1 MNSKPASPQHQND
14 ESVEPRPADEP
25 ASKADRPKSLS
36 EGDLEGV
43 EQRPLIG
50 PPADAGPVGP
60 VGTRIS
66 GSAPV
71 SAIKTVSLNTVLRP
85 VTSRAA
91 LTETVLEMFAAGA
104 RASSEDEVL
113 AELGWILGRAA
124 ESDTCDLFLSEY
136 GDGLVLRAS
145 THSPEYNRRCRL
157 GPGIGLTG
165 QVYASGEPIFLA
177 RRAEMHPRNVQYPGL
192 DSRKFESGA
201 ILPLVVGARRLGV
214 AMLTREVEWRFR
226 PGERRRLAE
235 LATVLAS
242 VLATFQN
249 AHQHGARSSRIG
261 QVSEVAKSLTSS
273 PYLEEILQLLVNLT
287 AQQFNFRV
295 CTVRLLDEERQEL
308 VLRATQS
315 TDKAYQ
321 NKRAIKLGESIV
333 GRAIKFN
340 RPIIVPDV
348 LSDPEYIGHDLAV
361 EQGLRSMICLPLTIQ
376 DRVVGVISCYTS
388 EIRDFLPDE
397 VSALETIAKQ
407 AAVSI
412 EHAKLQVRTTL
423 MQEMHHRVKNNL
435 QQVASLL
442 RLQIRHGEYK
452 SLEEALN
459 DSLNRIL
466 AIAAVHELLSREDLD
481 HVGVRTIAETLVQ
494 HQRES
499 LVLPNRKIGFVVR
512 GDDVHLTMT
521 QGTQVALILNELIQN
536 AIEHG
541 FKATVQGEV
550 HVTVEEH
557 DGEISLWVSNSGDP
571 IPQSFDIAEA
581 SHLGL
586 EIVVNLVRALGGR
599 FTMRNILGWTVS
611 EVRFHR
617 ASGE

>member
-1 MNSKPASPQHQND
+1 MSNEP
-14 ESVEPRPADEP
+14 ESVERQTRSSAEAGVPENGP
-25 ASKADRPKSLS
+25 SKPKHGTGATDA
-36 EGDLEGV
+36 EFIRE
-43 EQRPLIG
+43 EKHALIG
-50 PPADAGPVGP
+50 PPVDSGPVPSDGTHVSGRGP
-60 VGTRIS
+60 VSPVR
-66 GSAPV
+66 PV
-71 SAIKTVSLNTVLRP
+71 SFGTVLKS
-85 VTSRAA
+85 TSPKSG
-91 LTETVLEMFAAGA
+91 LSETVLELFAAGS
-104 RASSEDEVL
+104 RAGNEDEVL
-113 AELGWILGRAA
+113 AELGWILNRAA

-165 QVYASGEPIFLA
+165 QVYASGEPVFLIRGA
-177 RRAEMHPRNVQYPGL
+177 DRHPRNVQYPGL
-192 DSRKFESGA
+192 DNRKFESGA
-201 ILPLVVGARRLGV
+201 ILPLVVGTKRLGV
-214 AMLTREVEWRFR
+214 AMLTRETEWRFR
-226 PGERRRLAE
+226 PGERRRLTE
-235 LATVLAS
+235 LCAALAS

-249 AHQHGARSSRIG
+249 AYQHGARASRIG
-261 QVSEVAKSLTSS
+261 QVSEVAKSLASS

-321 NKRAIKLGESIV
+321 NKRAIKLGESIA
-333 GRAIKFN
+333 GKAISLN

-376 DRVVGVISCYTS
+376 DRAVGVISCYTS
-388 EIRDFLPDE
+388 EIRDFFPDE

-481 HVGVRTIAETLVQ
+481 HVGLRTIAETLVQ

-541 FKATVQGEV
+541 FKITVQGEI

-571 IPQSFDIAEA
+571 IPETFDIAEA

-586 EIVVNLVRALGGR
+586 QIVVSLVRALGGR

-617 ASGE
+617 VTGE